1 MTSIKKLNEVM
12 RDPKL
17 YAQTKAL
24 YSYLWIRADYK
35 TGYTYPPK
43 EQTLSE
49 LNLTEGL
56 YIQGI
61 KVLESRGYIIPTTK
75 SMVDA
80 NNNPYTINCWLVVGE
95 RETKDIQDTKEQA
108 PTKKAKKTSKP
119 KLKEVSAN
127 A

>member
-61 KVLESRGYIIPTTK
+61 KVLENRGYIIPTTK
-75 SMVDA
+75 DMVDA
-80 NNNPYTINCWLVVGE
+80 NNKPYTIKCWIVVGD
-95 RETKDIQDTKEQA
+95 REVKDASDTKK
-108 PTKKAKKTSKP
+108 TKKTPRA
-119 KLKEVSAN
+119 KEVLSN

>member
-35 TGYTYPPK
+35 SGLSYPPK

-61 KVLESRGYIIPTTK
+61 KVLESRGYITPTTK
-75 SMVDA
+75 DMVDA
-80 NNNPYTINCWLVVGE
+80 NNRSYTINCWYIEGD
-95 RETKDIQDTKEQA
+95 RESKDASDKPKSKKTAK
-108 PTKKAKKTSKP
+108 TKAK
-119 KLKEVSAN
+119 EVLAN
-127 A
+127 G

>member
-35 TGYTYPPK
+35 TGLSYPPK

-61 KVLESRGYIIPTTK
+61 KVLENRGYITPTTK
-75 SMVDA
+75 DMTDA
-80 NNNPYTINCWLVVGE
+80 NNRSYTINCWYIEGE
-95 RETKDIQDTKEQA
+95 REQQDT
-108 PTKKAKKTSKP
+108 PKKAKKTSKA
-119 KLKEVSAN
+119 KEVLAN
-127 A
+127 G

>member
-35 TGYTYPPK
+35 TGYSYPPK

-75 SMVDA
+75 DMADA
-80 NNNPYTINCWLVVGE
+80 NDRKYTINCWLIEGE
-95 RETKDIQDTKEQA
+95 REQQDTSD
-108 PTKKAKKTSKP
+108 KKAKKTTKA
-119 KLKEVSAN
+119 KEVLN
-127 A
+127 NG

>member
-1 MTSIKKLNEVM
+1 MTSIKRLNEVM

-24 YSYLWIRADYK
+24 YSYLWIRADNK
-35 TGYTYPPK
+35 SSLSYPPK

-61 KVLESRGYIIPTTK
+61 KVLENRGYITATTK
-75 SMVDA
+75 DMIDA
-80 NNNPYTINCWLVVGE
+80 NNKPYKINCWLIEGD
-95 RETKDIQDTKEQA
+95 KDIKAPKTKGS
-108 PTKKAKKTSKP
+108 KAS
-119 KLKEVSAN
+119 KEVLTN
-127 A
+127 V

>member
-35 TGYTYPPK
+35 TGLSYPPK

-61 KVLESRGYIIPTTK
+61 KVLESRGFITPTTK
-75 SMVDA
+75 DMIDA
-80 NNNPYTINCWLVVGE
+80 NDRKYTINCWYIEGE
-95 RETKDIQDTKEQA
+95 RESKDTKE
-108 PTKKAKKTSKP
+108 PTPKKAKKTTKA
-119 KLKEVSAN
+119 KEVLAN

>member
-35 TGYTYPPK
+35 SGLSYPPK

-61 KVLESRGYIIPTTK
+61 KVLESRGYITPTTK
-75 SMVDA
+75 DMIDA
-80 NNNPYTINCWLVVGE
+80 NNRAYTINCWYIEGD
-95 RETKDIQDTKEQA
+95 RESKDASDK
-108 PTKKAKKTSKP
+108 PKAKKTTKA
-119 KLKEVSAN
+119 KAKEVLAN
-127 A
+127 G